1 MEIKNMIIQ
10 IKKIAAVLMIVACIL
25 STSVSA
31 IPVSLVSGGNGK
43 NVSRPDFDRSTVT
56 VIRTDG
62 MRFSFKA
69 EVATRDKDQTYGL
82 MFVRSM
88 LDDQCM
94 IFPYASP
101 KPVAFWMKNTLIPL
115 DMLFVRP
122 DGVIGQIKAKAR
134 PQDETFIYSQGP
146 VSAVIEINGGLAK
159 KYGLSTGD
167 KVECS
172 AIKAKSSKQAC
183 SVKGRKLIS

>member
-1 MEIKNMIIQ
+1 MKRQ
-10 IKKIAAVLMIVACIL
+10 IKKTLGILLAVCFVL
-25 STSVSA
+25 SVTVVTVSA
-31 IPVSLVSGGNGK
+31 IPVSVVRGGNGK
-43 NVSRPDFDRSTVT
+43 KVSRPDFDRSTVT

-69 EVATRDKDQTYGL
+69 EVATRDKDQAYGL

-88 LDDQCM
+88 PDDQCM

-101 KPVAFWMKNTLIPL
+101 MPVAFWMKNTLIPL
-115 DMLFVRP
+115 HMLFVRP
-122 DGVIGQIKAKAR
+122 DGATGQIKAKAR
-134 PQDETFIYSQGP
+134 PQDKTLIYSHGP

-167 KVECS
+167 KVES
-172 AIKAKSSKQAC
+172 PAINAQ
-183 SVKGRKLIS
+183 

>member
-1 MEIKNMIIQ
+1 MEIKNVIIQ
-10 IKKIAAVLMIVACIL
+10 IKKIAAVLMIAACIL
-25 STSVSA
+25 SIAVSA
-31 IPVSLVSGGNGK
+31 IPVPIVSDGNGE
-43 NVSRPDFDRSTVT
+43 NFSRPDFDHSTVK
-56 VIRTDG
+56 VIRVDG
-62 MRFSFKA
+62 MLFSFKA
-69 EVATRDKDQTYGL
+69 EVATSDKDQTYGL

-88 LDDQCM
+88 PDDQCM

-134 PQDETFIYSQGP
+134 PQDETSIYSGGP

-167 KVECS
+167 KVES
-172 AIKAKSSKQAC
+172 PAITAH
-183 SVKGRKLIS
+183 

>member
-1 MEIKNMIIQ
+1 MIIQ
-10 IKKIAAVLMIVACIL
+10 IKKIAAVLMIIACIL
-25 STSVSA
+25 STTVSS
-31 IPVSLVSGGNGK
+31 IPVSVVRGGNGEK
-43 NVSRPDFDRSTVT
+43 VSRPDLDRSTVT

-69 EVATRDKDQTYGL
+69 EVATRDKDQAYGL
-82 MFVRSM
+82 MFMRSM
-88 LDDQCM
+88 PDDQCM

-134 PQDETFIYSQGP
+134 PQDKTLIYSQGP
-146 VSAVIEINGGLAK
+146 VNAVIEINGGLAK

-167 KVECS
+167 KVES
-172 AIKAKSSKQAC
+172 PAITAQ
-183 SVKGRKLIS
+183 

>member
-1 MEIKNMIIQ
+1 MIIR
-10 IKKIAAVLMIVACIL
+10 IKKIAVVLMIVACTL
-25 STSVSA
+25 STLVSA
-31 IPVSLVSGGNGK
+31 IPISVVRGGDDK
-43 NVSRPDFDRSTVT
+43 NLSRPDFDRSTVT

-69 EVATRDKDQTYGL
+69 EVATRDKDHTYGL

-88 LDDQCM
+88 PDDRCM
-94 IFPYASP
+94 IFPYAPPMS
-101 KPVAFWMKNTLIPL
+101 VVFWMKNTLIPL

-122 DGVIGQIKAKAR
+122 DGVIGQIKAKAH

-146 VSAVIEINGGLAK
+146 VSAVIELNGGLAN

-167 KVECS
+167 KVES
-172 AIKAKSSKQAC
+172 PSIKAQSSKQAC
-183 SVKGRKLIS
+183 SVKG